1 MKSRKGEK
9 AMPILKLENVSKHFG
24 GLKAVDDIFLT
35 LESGQMLGLVGPNG
49 SGKTTLFNLIS
60 GMLTLTSGQI
70 IFCDENISKAKTY
83 KRVLKGINRT
93 FQVAKPF
100 ASLTVYDNIKVGC
113 LAHMKKQKDIH
124 EKIMALAVSVGLSE
138 FIHYEARSLPIGNLK
153 KLEIAKALATNP
165 KLLLLDEPF
174 GGLSYA
180 ESDEIIQTIKYINQQ
195 GVSIIIVEHVMRAL
209 VKLVDH
215 VFVLNFGKE
224 IAHGRLKEVMLNRKV
239 VEAYLGEDYAEN

>member
-1 MKSRKGEK
+1 
-9 AMPILKLENVSKHFG
+9 MPILKLQNVSKHFG
-24 GLKAVDDIFLT
+24 GLKAVDDVSLT
-35 LESGQMLGLVGPNG
+35 LEPGEMLGLVGPNG

-60 GMLTLTSGQI
+60 GMLALTSGKI
-70 IFCDENISKAKTY
+70 IFCDEDISKSKTY
-83 KRVLKGINRT
+83 KRVHKGINRT
-93 FQVAKPF
+93 FQVVKPF

-113 LAHMKKQKDIH
+113 LVNMKKQKDIH
-124 EKIMALAVSVGLSE
+124 EKILTLAASVGLSDH
-138 FIHYEARSLPIGNLK
+138 IHEEARSLPIGNLK

-180 ESDEIIQTIKYINQQ
+180 ESDEIIQLIKYINQQ
-195 GVSIIIVEHVMRAL
+195 GVGIIIVEHVMSAL
-209 VKLVDH
+209 VKLADH

-224 IAHGRLKEVMLNRKV
+224 IAHGRLKEVMLDRKV